1 MGEPE
6 GLVVR
11 ADAQIRGRGRHG
23 RGWASPRGNLYAS
36 VLLRPSVPA
45 AEIATLSLVAG
56 LALAEALA
64 RLGIEPALKWPND
77 VLVGGAKLAGLLAEA
92 LTSKGHIEAVVLGLG
107 VNVGVHPDLPDR
119 PTACLKSLGL
129 SVEPEAL
136 LGHFLASLDPAYA
149 RWQAGGGF
157 APLRGAWLA
166 RAANLGEAIVLRE
179 GDATFAGR
187 FVDVDAAGRLCLAS
201 EDGLRRFGAGEL
213 LTTVRG
219 WPDGGGEA
227 RE

>member
-1 MGEPE
+1 M
-6 GLVVR
+6 R
-11 ADAQIRGRGRHG
+11 ADLQTRGRGRHG

-45 AEIATLSLVAG
+45 AEVATLSLVAG

-64 RLGIEPALKWPND
+64 KLGIEPALKWPND

-92 LTSKGHIEAVVLGLG
+92 LTSKGRVEAVILGLG
-107 VNVGVHPDLPDR
+107 VNVGTHPDLPER
-119 PTACLKSLGL
+119 PTTCLRSLGL
-129 SVEPEAL
+129 SIEPEAL
-136 LGHFLASLDPAYA
+136 LGHFLAALGPTYD
-149 RWQAGGGF
+149 RWQEGGGF

-166 RAANLGEAIVLRE
+166 RAANLGEAVVLRE

-187 FVDVDAAGRLCLAS
+187 FVDVDAAGRLCLS
-201 EDGLRRFGAGEL
+201 NEGGLRRFGAGEL

-219 WPDGGGEA
+219 WPDGGGEV